1 MGTDTLI
8 EEDATALIFA
18 FLVLFDTI
26 VPREEQDK
34 YPCLS
39 IHFDYVVRVK
49 LQYHDYQD

>member
-1 MGTDTLI
+1 MGMDMVI

-26 VPREEQDK
+26 APREEQDK

-39 IHFDYVVRVK
+39 IRFDDVVRVK
-49 LQYHDYQD
+49 VQYHDYQD